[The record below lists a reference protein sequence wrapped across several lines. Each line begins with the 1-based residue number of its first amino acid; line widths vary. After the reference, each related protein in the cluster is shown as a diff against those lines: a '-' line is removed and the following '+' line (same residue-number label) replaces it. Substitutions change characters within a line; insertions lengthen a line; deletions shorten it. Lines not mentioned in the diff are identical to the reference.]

1 MLCDGFTYFSQK
13 VGVTATLPH
22 SVPLFLPTT
31 EAGSDE
37 WYYRGNRLYHNQS
50 YTEFPNIPSLN
61 DLSIHQSVGV
71 KISSNG
77 QFHLFI
83 NGKHMDIVATDL
95 PVNKPLWGAVDVYAS
110 CTNIK
115 SEMLSGE
122 LVIHM

>member
-61 DLSIHQSVGV
+61 DLSIHQRMSVL
-71 KISSNG
+71 KYQATANFTYSS
-77 QFHLFI
+77 
-83 NGKHMDIVATDL
+83 ME
-95 PVNKPLWGAVDVYAS
+95 
-110 CTNIK
+110 NIWT
-115 SEMLSGE
+115 L
-122 LVIHM
+122 